1 LPAIVQGRA
10 IAMMNVPRPLQLR
23 LERQFELSL
32 DPERAK
38 EYHDETL
45 PADIYKTAEFC
56 SMCGPKFCPMQTK
69 VDAEALTEL
78 EKFLSRETAGTV

>member
-1 LPAIVQGRA
+1 MPDTTSTGINSL
-10 IAMMNVPRPLQLR
+10 
-23 LERQFELSL
+23 LSL

-56 SMCGPKFCPMQTK
+56 SMCGPKFCPMQSK
-69 VDAEALTEL
+69 IDAEALADL
-78 EKFLSRETAGTV
+78 EKALAKHPVTV

>member
-1 LPAIVQGRA
+1 VKACE
-10 IAMMNVPRPLQLR
+10 PLDNAVFSSDELYNFGWN
-23 LERQFELSL
+23 RQFELSL

-69 VDAEALTEL
+69 VE
-78 EKFLSRETAGTV
+78 GNQ